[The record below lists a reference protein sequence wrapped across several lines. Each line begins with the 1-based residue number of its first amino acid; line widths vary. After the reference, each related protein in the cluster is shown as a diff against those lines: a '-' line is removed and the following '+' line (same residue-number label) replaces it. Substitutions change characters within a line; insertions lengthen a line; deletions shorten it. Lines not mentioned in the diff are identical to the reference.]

1 MCARLYLLRTL
12 PRTQRQ
18 GLISESL
25 ARQLG
30 AISRRDQI
38 EILFPRSFVRIH
50 QTLKVT
56 PAIAASVRDRL
67 WEMSDVAEMLEAFE
81 ASRKQAA

>member
-1 MCARLYLLRTL
+1 VCARLYLLRTL

-18 GLISESL
+18 CLISESL
-25 ARQLG
+25 GRQLG

-38 EILFPRSFVRIH
+38 ELFPHSLERIH
-50 QTLKVT
+50 QTIKVT
-56 PAIAASVRDRL
+56 PAIAASVTDRR
-67 WEMSDVAEMLEAFE
+67 WEISDVAEMLEAFE